1 MSGYGGGG
9 RATACVTSHHRLLV
23 DVFDH
28 GLFRFQI
35 EFLVELQ
42 IGDQHEAPF
51 DKVSH
56 VGIRLAGVEHVFLTV
71 QLEV

>member
-1 MSGYGGGG
+1 MSGYGG
-9 RATACVTSHHRLLV
+9 ATACVTSHHGLLV
-23 DVFDH
+23 DLFDH

-42 IGDQHEAPF
+42 IGHQHEAPF

-56 VGIRLAGVEHVFLTV
+56 VGIRHARVEHVFITV
-71 QLEV
+71 ELEV